1 MVYVPCTSLGGLEMF
16 LQLFIYQPLR
26 CNIGG
31 LKEKRRRF
39 FFMKRPLYRNAG
51 LGITDFCEPR
61 FGRVSSQKNQS
72 FCRVAETVS
81 ALGDSHRSLVT
92 RWATHGKRLKGLK
105 VAGYVSP
112 MLAHVG
118 PMLALYWPNL
128 ALSCP
133 YVGPMFAYML
143 AYLSLMFAEVSL
155 MLA

>member
-1 MVYVPCTSLGGLEMF
+1 MLGWE
-16 LQLFIYQPLR
+16 LR
-26 CNIGG
+26 IFVN
-31 LKEKRRRF
+31 RD
-39 FFMKRPLYRNAG
+39 
-51 LGITDFCEPR
+51 LGEFHPQKI
-61 FGRVSSQKNQS
+61 RVSV
-72 FCRVAETVS
+72 RVAETVS

-133 YVGPMFAYML
+133 YVGPMFAYVGL
-143 AYLSLMFAEVSL
+143 P
-155 MLA
+155 